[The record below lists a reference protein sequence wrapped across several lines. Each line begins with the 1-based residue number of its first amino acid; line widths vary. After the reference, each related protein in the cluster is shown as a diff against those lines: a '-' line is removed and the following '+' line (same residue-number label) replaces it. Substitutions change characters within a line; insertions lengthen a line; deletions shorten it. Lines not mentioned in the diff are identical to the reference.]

1 MGPGP
6 TLEPERA
13 ARLRKLEDRLGHR
26 FRDLA
31 LLDRALTHTSRANED
46 PAGGRHNE
54 SLEFLGD
61 SVLGFV
67 ISDMLHRRHPDGAEG
82 EKSRLRAHL
91 VAAPCLADKS
101 AALGLPDLLLLGR
114 GEEKTGGRQKKAL
127 WSDAFE
133 AVVAA
138 LYLDGG
144 IDSARRFVALAFA
157 PDLEAEETHAERD
170 PKSALQE
177 VLQARGKPVPEYL
190 VVAEEGPSHRR
201 VFRVSCVVDGE
212 AVSEAEGHSKKEAQQ
227 RAARAALQAIRSGDP
242 PPEGL

>member
-1 MGPGP
+1 MSQGHD
-6 TLEPERA
+6 LERERA
-13 ARLRKLEDRLGHR
+13 DRLRRLEDRLGHR

-46 PAGGRHNE
+46 PAGGRGHNE

-67 ISDMLHRRHPDGAEG
+67 ISDLLHRRHPDGAEG

-91 VAAPCLADKS
+91 VAAPCLADK
-101 AALGLPDLLLLGR
+101 AAAVGLPDLLLLGR

-144 IDSARRFVALAFA
+144 IESAQRFVAEAFA
-157 PDLEAEETHAERD
+157 PDLEAQEAHAERD

-177 VLQARGKPVPEYL
+177 VLQARGKPVPEYV

-201 VFRVSCVVDGE
+201 VFRVQCVIDGQG
-212 AVSEAEGHSKKEAQQ
+212 VSEADGHSKKEAQQ
-227 RAARAALQAIRSGDP
+227 EAARVALRAMDP
-242 PPEGL
+242 PPR